1 MSAAVVQA
9 DPLNAIT
16 EQIIGA
22 AMEVHRAIGPA
33 YLNQPTKHAWF
44 TNFASAACALSCKRH
59 FPLYTRA
66 LGSIVVIGWIF

>member
-22 AMEVHRAIGPA
+22 AMEVHRAI
-33 YLNQPTKHAWF
+33 
-44 TNFASAACALSCKRH
+44 
-59 FPLYTRA
+59 
-66 LGSIVVIGWIF
+66 